1 MKEGIERAVDL
12 VGRAASWL
20 ALVIVAVMATNVV
33 LRYLFSYGSVWAQEL
48 EWHLLAPL
56 ILFGIPYALLK
67 GEHVR
72 VDVLYAKFSEKN
84 QLRVEVVSQFLC
96 ILIAAAFV
104 WLWLGRPRR
113 AALPLGPQGADPRR
127 VRAPRP
133 AERGH
138 PVGRDRQA
146 APAPGC
152 AMSGQEILALCML
165 GSFFVLLM
173 AGVPV
178 AITLATVG
186 FGFGALGFGTGL
198 FNLLPSRIY
207 GVVANYQWLAIPLFV
222 FMGVMLEKS
231 RLADDLLDVVGHLAG
246 GLRGGMALGII
257 GVGVLM
263 GATTGIVGAT
273 VITLGL
279 LTLPTLLKRGYDPGI
294 ACGAICAS
302 GTLGQII
309 PPSLILILLA
319 DILQLSVGTLFA
331 AAVMPG
337 MLLAALYCVY
347 IVIVGM
353 VKPHLVPP
361 LPQDERDALARRDL
375 WIRFFKVVVPPV
387 LLVFAVLGSIIGG
400 VAAPTEAASMG
411 ALGSI
416 IVTAFAGRMSM
427 KVLRDVVQSVTKITA
442 MMMFILVCAQVFS
455 LSFRGLHGEDIISR
469 MFEWLPGGVAA
480 DIWFLMLL
488 IFVLGFFLEWI
499 EISYIAVPLFLPVFV
514 SQGVDLVW
522 LAMLICVNLQTSF
535 LTPPFGWA
543 LFFLKG
549 VAPPEVSTR
558 QIYLG
563 VLPFI
568 ALQVVAVVLVFLFPQ
583 IALWLP
589 KTIGW

>member
-1 MKEGIERAVDL
+1 MTG
-12 VGRAASWL
+12 
-20 ALVIVAVMATNVV
+20 T
-33 LRYLFSYGSVWAQEL
+33 
-48 EWHLLAPL
+48 EW
-56 ILFGIPYALLK
+56 
-67 GEHVR
+67 
-72 VDVLYAKFSEKN
+72 
-84 QLRVEVVSQFLC
+84 LC
-96 ILIAAAFV
+96 I
-104 WLWLGRPRR
+104 G
-113 AALPLGPQGADPRR
+113 
-127 VRAPRP
+127 
-133 AERGH
+133 
-138 PVGRDRQA
+138 
-146 APAPGC
+146 
-152 AMSGQEILALCML
+152 ML
-165 GSFFVLLM
+165 VSFFGLLM

-178 AITLATVG
+178 AITLGTVG
-186 FGFGALGFGTGL
+186 FVFGFLGFGATL
-198 FNLLPSRIY
+198 FNLLPARVF

-309 PPSLILILLA
+309 PPSLILILLS

-331 AAVMPG
+331 AAVIPG
-337 MLLAALYCVY
+337 LMLAALYCVY

-353 VKPHLVPP
+353 IWPGKVPP
-361 LPQDERDALARRDL
+361 LPREERDAVSRRQL
-375 WIRFFKVVVPPV
+375 WTRFAKVVVPPV
-387 LLVFAVLGSIIGG
+387 LLVFAVLGSIIAG

-411 ALGSI
+411 ALGAI
-416 IVTAFAGRMSM
+416 LVTGFAGRMSWS
-427 KVLRDVVQSVTKITA
+427 VLRETCRSTTKITA
-442 MMMFILVCAQVFS
+442 MMMFILICAQVFS
-455 LSFRGLHGEDIISR
+455 LAFRGLRGEDLISA
-469 MFEWLPGGVAA
+469 MFEFLPGGVAA

-514 SQGVDLVW
+514 AQNVDMVW

-543 LFFLKG
+543 LFFLRG
-549 VAPPEVSTR
+549 VAPPEITTR
-558 QIYLG
+558 HIYVGVIPFVMLQVLG
-563 VLPFI
+563 V
-568 ALQVVAVVLVFLFPQ
+568 ALVFFYPQ
-583 IALWLP
+583 LALWLP

>member
-1 MKEGIERAVDL
+1 
-12 VGRAASWL
+12 
-20 ALVIVAVMATNVV
+20 
-33 LRYLFSYGSVWAQEL
+33 
-48 EWHLLAPL
+48 
-56 ILFGIPYALLK
+56 
-67 GEHVR
+67 
-72 VDVLYAKFSEKN
+72 
-84 QLRVEVVSQFLC
+84 
-96 ILIAAAFV
+96 
-104 WLWLGRPRR
+104 
-113 AALPLGPQGADPRR
+113 
-127 VRAPRP
+127 
-133 AERGH
+133 
-138 PVGRDRQA
+138 
-146 APAPGC
+146 
-152 AMSGQEILALCML
+152 MSGHEILALLML

-173 AGVPV
+173 VGVPV
-178 AITLATVG
+178 AITLGTVG
-186 FGFGALGFGTGL
+186 FVFGALGFGTGL

-279 LTLPTLLKRGYDPGI
+279 ITLPTLLKRGYDPGL

-331 AAVMPG
+331 AAVGPG
-337 MLLAALYCVY
+337 MLLAAIYCTY
-347 IVIVGM
+347 IVILGM
-353 VKPHLVPP
+353 VKPRLMPP
-361 LPQDERDALARRDL
+361 IPQAERDALARRDL
-375 WIRFFKVVVPPV
+375 WIRFSKVVVPPV
-387 LLVFAVLGSIIGG
+387 LLVMAVLGSIIGG
-400 VAAPTEAASMG
+400 IAAPTEAASMG

-416 IVTAFAGRMSM
+416 LVTSVAGRMS
-427 KVLRDVVQSVTKITA
+427 KGVLREVVQSTTRITA
-442 MMMFILVCAQVFS
+442 MMMFILICAQVFS
-455 LSFRGLHGEDIISR
+455 LSFRGLHGEDLITR
-469 MFEWLPGGVAA
+469 MFELLPGGLGA

-549 VAPPEVSTR
+549 VAPPEVTTR

-563 VLPFI
+563 VIPFI
-568 ALQVVAVVLVFLFPQ
+568 GMQVLAVVLVFLFPQ
-583 IALWLP
+583 LALWLP
-589 KTIGW
+589 KAIGW